1 MAQELYTLDWYE
13 YGILFLKKKQ
23 FIPLG
28 MVPLSVLSV
37 AKPKGLKRSVVSG
50 KIFNIP
56 TSYGNI
62 RVINVADPY
71 KFTRIWIKDPTEP
84 DPDRTFCRIQASTI
98 QIRIF
103 VTASVAEPEP
113 PGAATLRVEPE
124 PFFYLAGAE
133 SRLV

>member
-1 MAQELYTLDWYE
+1 MAQELYTIDWYE

-50 KIFNIP
+50 KI
-56 TSYGNI
+56 
-62 RVINVADPY
+62 
-71 KFTRIWIKDPTEP
+71 
-84 DPDRTFCRIQASTI
+84 
-98 QIRIF
+98 RIF
-103 VTASVAEPEP
+103 DTASVAEPEP

-124 PFFYLAGAE
+124 PIFYLAGAE